1 MTWMNVNSRNNL
13 RTILMIKLLPLVV
26 TLFVVGCSP
35 GSPHAG
41 DAAFD
46 AYLEK
51 LMAEPYDP
59 NNGSKY

>member
-1 MTWMNVNSRNNL
+1 
-13 RTILMIKLLPLVV
+13 MIKLLPFVIA
-26 TLFVVGCSP
+26 LFVVGCSP

-41 DAAFD
+41 DAGFD

-59 NNGSKY
+59 NVGSKY